1 MAALTF
7 PGPARNNGVMKNL
20 QTFGLVL
27 GLLMTAVASEA
38 RQAPPPARQAVPV
51 VPQRPQPPAAPPQ
64 SSPGMFIAETR
75 DARETRDRLNEIFN
89 QYPPSVREV
98 LRIDPTL
105 MYRPEYIAT
114 YPMLAAF
121 LEQHPEI
128 AHNPSF
134 FVGERRFD
142 EQSNNPR
149 MEMARALS
157 NSVEFAGIVLI
168 VMTIATGVVF
178 LVKTVVEHWRWQ
190 RAMKAQNDLNTKLID
205 RFASSEDLLA
215 YLQSPQGKMLTEAP
229 ALPHAAPRAM
239 GAPLSRIFW
248 SMQSGIVLGALGSG
262 LIFVSGT
269 SADLDVANFLHGV
282 GVVVLMI
289 GVGFAMSAVV
299 SYVLSQR
306 LGLVQSLSARYSG
319 DTPTP

>member
-1 MAALTF
+1 M
-7 PGPARNNGVMKNL
+7 RNL
-20 QTFGLVL
+20 QIFTLVVGLVI
-27 GLLMTAVASEA
+27 TAAASEA
-38 RQAPPPARQAVPV
+38 RQTAQPTRAGVPV
-51 VPQRPQPPAAPPQ
+51 AQQRPQPPASPQQ
-64 SSPGMFIAETR
+64 SSPGMLMPDTR
-75 DARETRDRLNEIFN
+75 DARETRERLNEIFN

-105 MYRPEYIAT
+105 MYRPDYVAN

-142 EQSNNPR
+142 EQNNNPR
-149 MEMARALS
+149 IEMVRALR
-157 NSVEFAGIVLI
+157 NATEFAGIALI
-168 VMTIATGVVF
+168 VMTITAGIVF

-215 YLQSPQGKMLTEAP
+215 YLQSPQGKILTGAP
-229 ALPHAAPRAM
+229 VLPQAAQRAM

-248 SMQSGIVLGALGSG
+248 SLQSGIVLGALGSG

-269 SADLDVANFLHGV
+269 SAEPEVTTFLQGV

-289 GVGFAMSAVV
+289 GVGFAVSAVV
-299 SYVLSQR
+299 SYILSQR

-319 DTPTP
+319 DTPTPTP